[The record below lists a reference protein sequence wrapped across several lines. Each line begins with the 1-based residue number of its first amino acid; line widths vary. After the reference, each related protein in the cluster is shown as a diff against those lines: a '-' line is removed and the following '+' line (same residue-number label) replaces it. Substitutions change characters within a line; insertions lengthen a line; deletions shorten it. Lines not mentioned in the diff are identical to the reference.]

1 MIVKKFG
8 GNIGLK
14 SEVDVGSRFTF
25 VIALEKMFNA
35 KTKINRISNPESR
48 KSNPKFTLKV
58 IAKLGH
64 QKEES
69 KFACDQSQIEEEG
82 SPAGNGQA

>member
-1 MIVKKFG
+1 MIVEKFG

-25 VIALEKMFNA
+25 VIALEKMSYA
-35 KTKINRISNPESR
+35 RTKINRIRNPESR

-64 QKEES
+64 QEEES
-69 KFACDQSQIEEEG
+69 KFASDQS
-82 SPAGNGQA
+82 